1 MNGAGDRLAAGAY
14 ANNGNGADSG
24 TVKVYQL
31 SGSSWVRL
39 GSDLDGEAAGDN
51 FGWFVVGLRWKKLS
65 LMVVQ
70 LIVVS
75 LYVVGVLTS

>member
-1 MNGAGDRLAAGAY
+1 MDTGKRVDFLLEWGSTVVLMIGVWLTAINYYPLNIFFSVAG
-14 ANNGNGADSG
+14 
-24 TVKVYQL
+24 
-31 SGSSWVRL
+31 
-39 GSDLDGEAAGDN
+39 N
-51 FGWFVVGLRWKKLS
+51 FGWFIVALRWKKLS